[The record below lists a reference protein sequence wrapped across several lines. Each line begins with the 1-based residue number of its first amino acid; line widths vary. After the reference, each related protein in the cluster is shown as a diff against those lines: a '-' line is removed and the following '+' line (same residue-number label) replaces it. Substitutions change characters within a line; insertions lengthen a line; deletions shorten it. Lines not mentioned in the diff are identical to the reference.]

1 MKITDLLKP
10 EGIRVGAEAADR
22 MDAIDK
28 LIELQ
33 DASGNISDKE
43 AYKAGIL
50 AREEEFPTAV
60 GEGIAIPHAKTDAVT
75 APGLAAMTIPNGVE

>member
-50 AREEEFPTAV
+50 AREEEVPTAV
-60 GEGIAIPHAKTDAVT
+60 GEGIAI
-75 APGLAAMTIPNGVE
+75 